1 MDAPKFTLR
10 RQLCF
15 WRVIPRDYGYDHLL
29 ELTWMSD
36 SWIESV
42 IWIFQLSNSSRFK
55 REKGKKS
62 FPFSIFM
69 RSYPWNDTFTTLH
82 PYLIFPLRDKV
93 DTSFQ
98 KNKCYNVVDFWILRG
113 TKYFPY
119 TKNGCSDTPTGRAWI
134 ILKRGHTFDGHIS
147 LPTSTHSR

>member
-1 MDAPKFTLR
+1 MR
-10 RQLCF
+10 RQLYF

-42 IWIFQLSNSSRFK
+42 IWIFQLSNSSSRFK

-98 KNKCYNVVDFWILRG
+98 KKISVTMLLTFGFLGGQNISPIQKMGVLIHPQVEHGLF
-113 TKYFPY
+113 
-119 TKNGCSDTPTGRAWI
+119 
-134 ILKRGHTFDGHIS
+134 LKEDIHLMGIFLYPPLLWDG
-147 LPTSTHSR
+147 